1 MASIRKRGNS
11 YQIRVFGGYQNGKR
25 IERTKMWTP
34 GEGMTKHQI
43 KKELERETILFE
55 DICLSDGFCVSKT
68 FKELSEEW
76 FEEYAKLNLKKTTL
90 DKAYDISERV
100 YEKIGTIQVKE
111 LTCKQ
116 IQIFVNSL
124 AKDGANKHTG
134 KPLAPKT
141 IKNYLGFISD
151 VLGYAV
157 KMDVISDNPCR
168 KVTVPKGDQKEKP
181 IYSVEE
187 ISKLLSGLENA
198 PLRYKVFFNLIAYG
212 GLRKG
217 EMLGLEWHDID
228 FENNVVSVVRT
239 SNHTTRHGTFTDTP
253 KTKKSRRS
261 IKVSKR
267 VIELLKE
274 LQNEQNEKAETYGS
288 KWMPTERVFTT
299 EFGGVMG
306 NAAPYDW
313 LKKFCKKNDIP
324 FYGIHSFRHF
334 VASVLVNG
342 GLDVTTVSRTLGHS
356 NPTTTLNI
364 YSHFFQTAQAKAAEV
379 MENTICFD
387 TKLKETKAYN
397 N

>member
-1 MASIRKRGNS
+1 MSKRVVEYFGDIKINMLSAKKILLYINSIA
-11 YQIRVFGGYQNGKR
+11 
-25 IERTKMWTP
+25 
-34 GEGMTKHQI
+34 
-43 KKELERETILFE
+43 KE
-55 DICLSDGFCVSKT
+55 
-68 FKELSEEW
+68 
-76 FEEYAKLNLKKTTL
+76 
-90 DKAYDISERV
+90 
-100 YEKIGTIQVKE
+100 
-111 LTCKQ
+111 
-116 IQIFVNSL
+116 
-124 AKDGANKHTG
+124 GANKRTG
-134 KPLAPKT
+134 KALAQKT

-151 VLGYAV
+151 VLSYAV
-157 KMDVISDNPCR
+157 KMEMIPENPCR
-168 KVTVPKGDQKEKP
+168 KVTVPKGEQKEKP

-274 LQNEQNEKAETYGS
+274 LQNEQKEKAVSYGS
-288 KWMPTERVFTT
+288 KWIPTERVFTT

-342 GLDVTTVSRTLGHS
+342 GLDVTTVSRTLGHI

-364 YSHFFQTAQAKAAEV
+364 YSHLFQKAQEKAAEV

-387 TKLKETKAYN
+387 TKLKETKTYDS
-397 N
+397 